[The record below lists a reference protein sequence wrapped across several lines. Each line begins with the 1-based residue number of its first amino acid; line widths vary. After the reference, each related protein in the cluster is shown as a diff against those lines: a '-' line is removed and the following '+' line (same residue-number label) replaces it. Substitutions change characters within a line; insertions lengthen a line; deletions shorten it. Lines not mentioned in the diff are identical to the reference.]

1 MSAAPAARFKG
12 RELIAWS
19 LAAMLL
25 LATIVLIV
33 WRQELPAESN
43 RPVRF
48 QIFPPE
54 NVSFFSPFGM
64 SPFAVSPDGR
74 QLAFIGDGKD
84 GQGLW
89 LHSFETLTSRR
100 LPGTEGANGV
110 FWAPDGRDL
119 AFFTEQSLKRAS
131 MTSGEVATICEARW
145 GAGGTWNH
153 DGVIVFAPGIDTA
166 LFRVPAAGGTPT
178 PITVLNP
185 DLEESGHVGPVFLPD
200 GRHFVFGVLGG
211 DSAGTYVASLDAP
224 ERKRLSPEPSRFG
237 FGAPD
242 FLFFMRE
249 RTLMARRLDFTRL
262 EMVGE
267 PIRVAE
273 SVERLGPGA
282 SFAVSAN
289 GALVYWSG
297 GRNITQPTWFRRD
310 GTAVGTLGQPAENQN
325 VALSA
330 DGQQAAV
337 DRFDQLPGIW
347 LLDTARGTET
357 RATFGKI
364 YESTPVWSPDGA
376 AFAFASAELAP
387 PNLFLKRLNAA
398 SPGQH
403 LFGSPAQ
410 TLFPQSWS
418 PDGRFL
424 AYVSTSPT
432 TEGDI
437 WLIELSGDP
446 KPRPLVQ
453 TRFDDAHARIS
464 PNGRW
469 MAYTSTES
477 GREDVYVT
485 RFPEAGGT
493 LSVSPGGGALP
504 VWRRDSRELYYRAL
518 DGKFMAV
525 PVGAGVDFTPGVPI
539 PLFETRT
546 VANTL
551 GYGTVYD
558 VAPDGRFLI
567 NVLVRRTSPPATVV
581 LNWRPRSR
589 PAGGESPAIIAAGRM
604 APHELGRTWVCC
616 EGLLIG

>member
-1 MSAAPAARFKG
+1 
-12 RELIAWS
+12 
-19 LAAMLL
+19 
-25 LATIVLIV
+25 
-33 WRQELPAESN
+33 
-43 RPVRF
+43 
-48 QIFPPE
+48 
-54 NVSFFSPFGM
+54 
-64 SPFAVSPDGR
+64 
-74 QLAFIGDGKD
+74 
-84 GQGLW
+84 
-89 LHSFETLTSRR
+89 
-100 LPGTEGANGV
+100 
-110 FWAPDGRDL
+110 
-119 AFFTEQSLKRAS
+119 
-131 MTSGEVATICEARW
+131 
-145 GAGGTWNH
+145 
-153 DGVIVFAPGIDTA
+153 
-166 LFRVPAAGGTPT
+166 
-178 PITVLNP
+178 
-185 DLEESGHVGPVFLPD
+185 
-200 GRHFVFGVLGG
+200 
-211 DSAGTYVASLDAP
+211 
-224 ERKRLSPEPSRFG
+224 
-237 FGAPD
+237 
-242 FLFFMRE
+242 
-249 RTLMARRLDFTRL
+249 
-262 EMVGE
+262 MVGE
-267 PIRVAE
+267 AIRVAE
-273 SVERLGPGA
+273 GVERLGPGA
-282 SFAVSAN
+282 SFAVSPN
-289 GALVYWSG
+289 GALVYLVGPQFQHHPADVVSARRHGRGHVGTAGRKPERRPLGQWAAG
-297 GRNITQPTWFRRD
+297 GRESI
-310 GTAVGTLGQPAENQN
+310 
-325 VALSA
+325 
-330 DGQQAAV
+330 
-337 DRFDQLPGIW
+337 DQLPGIW

-469 MAYTSTES
+469 MADTSTES

-525 PVGAGVDFTPGVPI
+525 PVGAGLDFTPGVPVQ
-539 PLFETRT
+539 LFETRT

-581 LNWRPRSR
+581 LNWRADKEAVRRVSQGANRMNHLASR
-589 PAGGESPAIIAAGRM
+589 
-604 APHELGRTWVCC
+604 
-616 EGLLIG
+616 